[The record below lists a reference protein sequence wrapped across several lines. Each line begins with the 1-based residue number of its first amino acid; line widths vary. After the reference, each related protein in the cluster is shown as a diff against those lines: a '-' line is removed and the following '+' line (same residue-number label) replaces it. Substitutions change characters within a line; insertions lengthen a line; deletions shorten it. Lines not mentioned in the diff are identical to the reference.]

1 MLREKGV
8 VIMHMLIAAIVEA
21 DGKEEAMTKA
31 ASVFEDL
38 VDEGIFDYYNLFVD
52 EGAKKRWGML
62 SPAVRLESDEG
73 KQLLDRLLKA
83 TKENL
88 FENLK
93 AIRELLQEYSDEDI
107 WFGDDFDSLPT
118 EKKVYRLL
126 KQGDKKVDF
135 EKSVRFLRYCCRA
148 VGSYVGNS
156 IYLYD
161 ETGDGIRSL
170 TELNYILKKGEV
182 PLKEVLE
189 MEKKMKVFV
198 DRQAP
203 SKLWIVPADVHY

>member
-1 MLREKGV
+1 MLREKEV

-31 ASVFEDL
+31 ARVFEDL
-38 VDEGIFDYYNLFVD
+38 VDGGVFDYYSLFDD
-52 EGAKKRWGML
+52 ESAKKRWGGL
-62 SPAVRLESDEG
+62 SLAVKLESDEG
-73 KQLLDRLLKA
+73 KRLLDELLKA

>member
-1 MLREKGV
+1 M
-8 VIMHMLIAAIVEA
+8 
-21 DGKEEAMTKA
+21 
-31 ASVFEDL
+31 
-38 VDEGIFDYYNLFVD
+38 
-52 EGAKKRWGML
+52 
-62 SPAVRLESDEG
+62 
-73 KQLLDRLLKA
+73 
-83 TKENL
+83 
-88 FENLK
+88 
-93 AIRELLQEYSDEDI
+93 
-107 WFGDDFDSLPT
+107 
-118 EKKVYRLL
+118 
-126 KQGDKKVDF
+126 DF

>member
-1 MLREKGV
+1 
-8 VIMHMLIAAIVEA
+8 MLIAAIVEA

-31 ASVFEDL
+31 ARVFEDL
-38 VDEGIFDYYNLFVD
+38 VDGGIFDYYSLFVD
-52 EGAKKRWGML
+52 EGAKKRWGRL
-62 SPAVRLESDEG
+62 SPAVKLESDEG
-73 KQLLDRLLKA
+73 KRLLDRLLKA

-107 WFGDDFDSLPT
+107 WVGDDFDSLPT